1 MQENQK
7 NPDNPVTIGTT
18 TATDKK
24 TAKEQAEEFI
34 NDMLAGAPQ
43 KKLNFWEKIAARRMA
58 KELRRLGMLTNGQKG
73 FDQETYDAVIQML
86 KEM

>member
-1 MQENQK
+1 MEKNQK
-7 NPDNPVTIGTT
+7 NPDNPVTIGAN

-24 TAKEQAEEFI
+24 TAQEQAEEFI

-58 KELRRLGMLTNGQKG
+58 KELRRLGMLTGGQKG
-73 FDQETYDAVIQML
+73 FTEETYEAVIQML